1 MSKVEANRGQ
11 FQKGKAKTGGRKKGT
26 PNKRTKELAEVLG
39 AFDPAEKLV
48 QIYNETDDLDLK
60 AQICRDLLKYVYPQ
74 RKAVE
79 MSADVDINNE
89 PFEVRFV

>member
-1 MSKVEANRGQ
+1 MSKVVANRGQ

>member
-1 MSKVEANRGQ
+1 MSKVVANRGQ

-79 MSADVDINNE
+79 MQADVDINNE

>member
-39 AFDPAEKLV
+39 SFDPADKLV

-89 PFEVRFV
+89 PFEVRFI

>member
-48 QIYNETDDLDLK
+48 QIFNETDDLDLK

-89 PFEVRFV
+89 PFEVRFI

>member
-1 MSKVEANRGQ
+1 MSKVVANRGQ

-89 PFEVRFV
+89 PFEVRFI

>member
-39 AFDPAEKLV
+39 AFDPPEKLV